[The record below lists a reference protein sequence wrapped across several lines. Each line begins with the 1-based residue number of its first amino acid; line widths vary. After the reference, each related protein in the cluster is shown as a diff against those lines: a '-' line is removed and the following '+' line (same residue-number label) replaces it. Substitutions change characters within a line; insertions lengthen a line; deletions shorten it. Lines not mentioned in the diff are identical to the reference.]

1 MYLFYYFRSMPAS
14 VISLYKKA
22 YSGLSQKTWYLSL
35 VMLVNRSGTMV
46 VPFLTMY
53 CTQKLGL
60 TITQAGNVLAC
71 YGMGAITGGLI
82 GGKITDVFGFYKM
95 QVFALLLGGCMFIIL
110 GYVHSYEWLCF
121 TTFILST
128 CNDSFRPANAAAI
141 AHYSEPE
148 NRTRSYSLN
157 RLAINLGWAVGGTL
171 GGFIAAQNYQWLF
184 WVDGCTNILAAFLLL
199 WLLPYVKTGSRQ
211 SSAIKKEKAAS
222 AYRDKTYIF
231 FLLATI
237 LFASCFFL
245 GFTMQPPFFKQ
256 EWHFGEEFIGVLL
269 ALNGVIIVIIEMV
282 LIYKIENAKSPANI
296 IAIGVITVGIGF
308 ALVNV
313 LPQAAWVALLSIIFF
328 TVGEMFSMPL
338 MNTFWVSR
346 SNENNRGQY
355 ASLYTVAWSIAQIA
369 APALGGR
376 MVQQYGFATLWYSAL
391 AVCAVSAVCFS
402 VLKKK

>member
-1 MYLFYYFRSMPAS
+1 MPAS

>member
-1 MYLFYYFRSMPAS
+1 MPSS
-14 VISLYKKA
+14 VIRLYKNA
-22 YSGLSQKTWYLSL
+22 YTGLSRKTWYLSF
-35 VMLVNRSGTMV
+35 VMMVNRSGTMV

-71 YGMGAITGGLI
+71 YGMGAIAGGLI
-82 GGKITDVFGFYKM
+82 GGKVTDTFGFYK
-95 QVFALLLGGCMFIIL
+95 QQIVSLILGGIMFMVL
-110 GYVHSYEWLCF
+110 GQVKQYEWLCF

-141 AHYSEPE
+141 AHYSTEQ

-171 GGFIAAQNYQWLF
+171 GGFLAAKNYQWLF
-184 WVDGCTNILAAFLLL
+184 WVDGFTNIAAAVFMLL
-199 WLLPYVKTGSRQ
+199 LLPYVKSGSRQ
-211 SSAIKKEKAAS
+211 ATNKIKEKSIS
-222 AYRDKTYIF
+222 AYKDKTYIF
-231 FLLATI
+231 FLIATI

-245 GFTMQPPFFKQ
+245 GFSMQPPFFKQ
-256 EWHFGEEFIGVLL
+256 EWHMGEEFIGILL

-282 LIYKIENAKSPANI
+282 LIYKIENSTYPNII
-296 IAIGVITVGIGF
+296 IAIGVIIVGVGF

-313 LPQAAWVALLSIIFF
+313 FSPSTWIALLSILFF

-338 MNTFWVSR
+338 MNTFWISR
-346 SNENNRGQY
+346 TKEHNRGQY

-376 MVQQYGFATLWYSAL
+376 TVEHFGFSALWYGAL
-391 AVCAVSAVCFS
+391 IVCCISGAGFFL
-402 VLKKK
+402 LKPKTDKD

>member
-1 MYLFYYFRSMPAS
+1 
-14 VISLYKKA
+14 
-22 YSGLSQKTWYLSL
+22 
-35 VMLVNRSGTMV
+35 MV

-53 CTQKLGL
+53 CTQKMGL

-71 YGMGAITGGLI
+71 YGLGAVTGGLI
-82 GGKITDVFGFYKM
+82 GGKITDTFGFYKM
-95 QVFALLLGGCMFIIL
+95 QLASLLLGGCMFMVL
-110 GYVHSYEWLCF
+110 GQVKNYEWLCF
-121 TTFILST
+121 TTFILSV

-171 GGFIAAQNYQWLF
+171 GGFIAAKNYQWLF
-184 WVDGCTNILAAFLLL
+184 WVDGATNIFAAFLLIK
-199 WLLPYVKTGSRQ
+199 LLPYVKTGSRQ
-211 SSAIKKEKAAS
+211 SVHIKKEKAIPAW
-222 AYRDKTYIF
+222 RDGTYIF
-231 FLLATI
+231 FLIATI

-245 GFTMQPPFFKQ
+245 GFSMQPPFFNQ
-256 EWHFGEEFIGVLL
+256 EWHYGEVFIGFLL
-269 ALNGVIIVIIEMV
+269 ALNGIIIVIIEMV
-282 LIYKIENAKSPANI
+282 LIYKIEHAKSPTSI
-296 IAIGVITVGIGF
+296 IALGVITVGFGF

-313 LPQAAWVALLSIIFF
+313 LPVAAWVAVLSIIFF

-355 ASLYTVAWSIAQIA
+355 AALYTVAWSIAQIA

-376 MVQQYGFATLWYSAL
+376 IVQHYGFATLWYAAL
-391 AVCAVSAVCFS
+391 AVCCVSGAGFFL
-402 VLKKK
+402 LKQRR

>member
-1 MYLFYYFRSMPAS
+1 MPAS

-22 YSGLSQKTWYLSL
+22 YSGLSKKTWYLSF

-60 TITQAGNVLAC
+60 SITQAGNVLAC

-95 QVFALLLGGCMFIIL
+95 QVSALLLGGCMFIVL
-110 GYVHSYEWLCF
+110 GYMKSYEWLCIA
-121 TTFILST
+121 TFILST

-141 AHYSEPE
+141 AHYSDPE

-171 GGFIAAQNYQWLF
+171 GGFIAARNYQWLF

-211 SSAIKKEKAAS
+211 SSTIKKEKAVS
-222 AYRDKTYIF
+222 AYKDKTYLF

-245 GFTMQPPFFKQ
+245 GFSMQPPFFKQ

-282 LIYKIENAKSPANI
+282 LIYKIENAKAPTSI
-296 IAIGVITVGIGF
+296 IALGVITVGVGF
-308 ALVNV
+308 AIVNV
-313 LPQAAWVALLSIIFF
+313 LPVAAWVGILSIIFF

-338 MNTFWVSR
+338 MNSFWVGRTSE
-346 SNENNRGQY
+346 SNRGQY
-355 ASLYTVAWSIAQIA
+355 AALYTVAWSIAQIA

-376 MVQQYGFATLWYSAL
+376 IAQNYGFATLWYAALVMCFISSA
-391 AVCAVSAVCFS
+391 CFFS
-402 VLKKK
+402 LKKTRSLGH